1 MSYLL
6 DTNVL
11 LRHAD
16 REHAMHEDVVA
27 AIDTLTKRQERLC
40 IFPQNVAEF
49 WNVYTRPRE
58 RNGLG
63 HTAAEA
69 WTEVTRIKA
78 LFPLF
83 LDTPAVYGA
92 WEDLV
97 IMYGITGINVHDAR
111 LVAAMQ
117 VHGISHVL
125 TFNVQDFRRYT
136 GITVVHPTDVQK

>member
-49 WNVYTRPRE
+49 WNAIR
-58 RNGLG
+58 L
-63 HTAAEA
+63 EA
-69 WTEVTRIKA
+69 KNITLVVRD
-78 LFPLF
+78 
-83 LDTPAVYGA
+83 LDQT
-92 WEDLV
+92 
-97 IMYGITGINVHDAR
+97 N
-111 LVAAMQ
+111 
-117 VHGISHVL
+117 
-125 TFNVQDFRRYT
+125 
-136 GITVVHPTDVQK
+136 